1 MKSSTAIGFLE
12 VAAFYVGGQFE
23 TRDKLLH
30 ICHGV
35 KVKNLLKGLAQNE
48 VLVLFVTEFK
58 NCIYVVIN
66 SLAMV
71 FKYFLKSNFLLL
83 FFLSVLLMSCSSYHI
98 SQIPKAYSNKMTIP
112 EDTIATIDKYDFSK
126 EYEIMSKW
134 TPEEKAY
141 FYEHFVFSFEEL
153 EQELGLKIPH

>member
-1 MKSSTAIGFLE
+1 MPH
-12 VAAFYVGGQFE
+12 
-23 TRDKLLH
+23 LLL
-30 ICHGV
+30 C
-35 KVKNLLKGLAQNE
+35 
-48 VLVLFVTEFK
+48 VTKFK
-58 NCIYVVIN
+58 DCIYVVIQ
-66 SLAMV
+66 SLTMV
-71 FKYFLKSNFLLL
+71 FKISFNSNFLLL
-83 FFLSVLLMSCSSYHI
+83 FFLSVFLMSCSSYHH
-98 SQIPKAYSNKMTIP
+98 SQMPEAYSKKMKIP